1 MKRCFFIMALSMMW
15 SLASAG
21 SIVAISSDGAEDLYA
36 ISSVRSI
43 KFAPEK
49 SADKGYRT
57 ILFGE
62 PTGVK
67 GVSGDQPF
75 IFVFP
80 NPVSEYIEISGVDE
94 DAEVL
99 IFDMNGNVVYRT
111 NGNKVDVSGMNNG
124 NYILNVKENS
134 VKFIKK

>member
-1 MKRCFFIMALSMMW
+1 MALSMMW
-15 SLASAG
+15 SFASAG
-21 SIVAISSDGAEDLYA
+21 SIVAISSDGAEDSYS

-49 SADKGYRT
+49 SSDKGYRT

-62 PTGVK
+62 STGVK

-75 IFVFP
+75 IYVYP
-80 NPVSEYIEISGVDE
+80 NPVSEYIEISGVEE
-94 DAEVL
+94 DSEVQ
-99 IFDMNGNVVYRT
+99 IFDMNGNVVSRSY
-111 NGNKVDVSGMNNG
+111 GNRVDVGGMING
-124 NYILNVKENS
+124 NYILNVNGNS